1 MKQGLLLVVVATAI
15 GLATAQGV
23 VKDDPVSKI
32 RMPIGFEFT
41 DMSAGANSKIFVVG
55 TAGGRGEL
63 QEINTRKETRSLLK
77 RFNRV
82 LTTILYLPSKDWF
95 VASEE
100 KPNFVVMSREKGLTI
115 LERCRLPVV
124 APPTRMIVDDEV
136 VYFGG
141 KDKRFLYSIKVKKLL
156 DCEIKATELTFIPK
170 GREDKGTGQAYVQDV
185 DSYKGLLILGVIKPT
200 DTSVADSALYLYDP
214 RKDKGVLL
222 LKNDANLKYLT
233 GIVRDGKTLYA
244 AVKKGVANPT
254 KNNENRI
261 SAWKLK
267 GSSITTISASYLG
280 RFQSGSA
287 GSNFDAL
294 MFSKGRVCVSAT
306 LAGRAQ
312 IVCHPGDVFG

>member
-1 MKQGLLLVVVATAI
+1 
-15 GLATAQGV
+15 
-23 VKDDPVSKI
+23 
-32 RMPIGFEFT
+32 
-41 DMSAGANSKIFVVG
+41 MSAGANSKIFVVG
-55 TAGGRGEL
+55 SNGARGEL
-63 QEINTRKETRSLLK
+63 QEINTRRESRSLLK

-82 LTTILYLPSKDWF
+82 FTTILYLPSKNWF

-100 KPNFVVMSREKGLTI
+100 NPNFVVMNREKGLTI

-124 APPTRMIVDDEV
+124 APPTRMIVENDV

-141 KDKRFLYSIKVKKLL
+141 KDKRFLYSIKVGKLL
-156 DCEIKATELTFIPK
+156 DCKIKATELTFIPK
-170 GREDKGTGQAYVQDV
+170 GNKDKGTGQAYVQDV
-185 DSYKGLLILGVIKPT
+185 ESYKGLLILGVIKPT
-200 DTSVADSALYLYDP
+200 DTSVADSALYIYDP
-214 RKDKGVLL
+214 NNNEVALL

-254 KNNENRI
+254 KNNDNRI

-267 GSSITTISASYLG
+267 GSSVNNISISYLG

-287 GSNFDAL
+287 GSEFDAL
-294 MFSKGRVCVSAT
+294 MFSKGRVCVSAS

-312 IVCHPGDVFG
+312 IVCHPGNIFG